1 MNEKNLI
8 VRFQLY
14 NKGMKSIDWDD
25 VNVLRKLPDGWYS
38 APSDS
43 EYGKKIRR
51 DPDTKFND
59 SVDKASKRHEE
70 TQRKEREITKFIRS
84 ARQKYRFDTCVHRNY
99 SYKGNHICAVCG
111 LTKQNFNPF
120 AFNEGDGNR
129 VSVSEK
135 SEDEVMSGM
144 CDKARGIFERIIRD
158 LSFEQ
163 VTIDNS
169 LDELVRVFKT
179 YVLTSDDRGRRE
191 FRISARSEGLCAA
204 LLWRELQIR
213 KVSMTMLEFS
223 RRVKVDRANILT
235 VFQRLDDYKDLHVS
249 KRGRPPGSKKKI

>member
-8 VRFQLY
+8 DRFQLY

-38 APSDS
+38 VPSDS
-43 EYGKKIRR
+43 GYGKKISR
-51 DPDTKFND
+51 DPDMKFND
-59 SVDKASKRHEE
+59 SVAKATKRHEE

-84 ARQKYRFDTCVHRNY
+84 ARARHRLSTCVHKNY
-99 SYKGNHICAVCG
+99 SHKGNQICAVCG
-111 LTKQNFNPF
+111 LMKRNSDPF
-120 AFNEGDGNR
+120 AFNEGDENR

-158 LSFEQ
+158 LSFRQ
-163 VTIDNS
+163 VTNDDMDD
-169 LDELVRVFKT
+169 LLRVFRT
-179 YVLTSDDRGRRE
+179 YVLTSENRGRRI
-191 FRISARSEGLCAA
+191 FRISARPEGLCAA

-213 KVSMTMLEFS
+213 KVPIMLTEFS
-223 RRVKVDRANILT
+223 ERIKVDRMT
-235 VFQRLDDYKDLHVS
+235 VSLIVRRLDDYENFKFKKS
-249 KRGRPPGSKKKI
+249 GRPRGSKKKI